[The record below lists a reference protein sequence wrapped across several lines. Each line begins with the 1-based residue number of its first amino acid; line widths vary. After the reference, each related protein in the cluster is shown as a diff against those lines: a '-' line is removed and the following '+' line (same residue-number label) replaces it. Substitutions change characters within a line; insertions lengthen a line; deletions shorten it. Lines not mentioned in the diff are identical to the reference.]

1 MFLVFNKIYSITET
15 ELESLTKRVDYDL
28 NRLGLAD
35 KVDSKI
41 SYISAQKSFEVT
53 LSGRSF
59 SNDPLAILEKDI
71 WTYLLEGDKAG
82 IYRLLDVTHQVYKA
96 YNDFSTIL
104 NTRLLDSAKLE
115 ELYSAIEEIKEKLP
129 ELRQMFESKGNS
141 TLEKMKLFLDAEKHQ
156 LLWRLDKRLK
166 TIPVD
171 KAFPGDSDIKQYLI
185 SEIDAMIVR
194 ANQLCMQQV
203 NLYKNDVDV
212 WIEGN
217 LKRLRGIINNN
228 TQTQFMDLS
237 PIETMIIPTIDF
249 SAAFGMGILGG
260 IIAVLI
266 NPYAAVGTVVATA
279 AATFFGLLFF
289 TAETRRAK
297 RIVKVIESTRSRC
310 DTVFEDI
317 ESKFSHGIREI
328 FITIHNYTNERISLY
343 FSDLSSQI
351 NKINTHR
358 LSEEERELYKRCFNL
373 LKEQESR
380 LEKTVNE
387 LSRFK

>member
-1 MFLVFNKIYSITET
+1 
-15 ELESLTKRVDYDL
+15 
-28 NRLGLAD
+28 
-35 KVDSKI
+35 
-41 SYISAQKSFEVT
+41 
-53 LSGRSF
+53 
-59 SNDPLAILEKDI
+59 
-71 WTYLLEGDKAG
+71 
-82 IYRLLDVTHQVYKA
+82 
-96 YNDFSTIL
+96 
-104 NTRLLDSAKLE
+104 
-115 ELYSAIEEIKEKLP
+115 
-129 ELRQMFESKGNS
+129 
-141 TLEKMKLFLDAEKHQ
+141 
-156 LLWRLDKRLK
+156 
-166 TIPVD
+166 
-171 KAFPGDSDIKQYLI
+171 
-185 SEIDAMIVR
+185 MIVR
-194 ANQLCMQQV
+194 ANQLCMQKE